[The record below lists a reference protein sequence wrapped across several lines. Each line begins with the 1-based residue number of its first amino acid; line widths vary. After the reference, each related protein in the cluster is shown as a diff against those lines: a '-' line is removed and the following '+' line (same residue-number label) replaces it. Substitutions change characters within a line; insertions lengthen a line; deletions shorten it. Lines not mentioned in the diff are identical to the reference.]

1 MNFYGLIKSTL
12 IDYPNRVASVIFT
25 KGCNLACPYCHNR
38 ELIDGSDIEPYTF
51 DDILIHLRKR
61 SHVLSGVVI
70 SGGEPLL
77 YADELQQCIDE
88 IHNLGYKIKLDT
100 NGLLYDRLI
109 KMRNIDFIA
118 MDIKT
123 SIDKYHLVCPHFT
136 DYVRQNIIN
145 SIDYIMQSGI
155 DYEFRTTVVP
165 GIVDMDDIC
174 HICGKIRGAKKYSL
188 AQFRPKNTLD
198 LSYENVIPY
207 GDSFFTQAKQI
218 VEAAGIECELRVG
231 Y

>member
-1 MNFYGLIKSTL
+1 M
-12 IDYPNRVASVIFT
+12 
-25 KGCNLACPYCHNR
+25 
-38 ELIDGSDIEPYTF
+38 
-51 DDILIHLRKR
+51 
-61 SHVLSGVVI
+61 
-70 SGGEPLL
+70 
-77 YADELQQCIDE
+77 
-88 IHNLGYKIKLDT
+88 GYKIKLDT

-123 SIDKYHLVCPHFT
+123 SIDKYNLVCPHFT
-136 DYVRQNIIN
+136 DSIKQNVLN

-174 HICGKIRGAKKYSL
+174 HICGKIHGAKKYSL

-198 LSYENVIPY
+198 KSYENVIPY
-207 GDSFFTQAKQI
+207 GDTFFTQAKQI

>member
-12 IDYPNRVASVIFT
+12 IDYPNRVASVLFT

-38 ELIDGSDIEPYTF
+38 ELIDGTDIEPYAF
-51 DDILIHLRKR
+51 EDILTHLRKR
-61 SHVLSGVVI
+61 SHVMSGVVI

-77 YADELQQCIDE
+77 YADELQPCIDE
-88 IHNLGYKIKLDT
+88 IHNMGYKVKLDT
-100 NGLLYDRLI
+100 NGLLYERLI
-109 KMRNIDFIA
+109 RMRYIDFIA

-136 DYVRQNIIN
+136 DSLRQNIIN

-165 GIVDMDDIC
+165 EIVTMDDISR
-174 HICGKIRGAKKYSL
+174 ICGKIRGAKKYSL

-198 LSYENVIPY
+198 RSYEDVIPY